1 MAERPEN
8 LGFLDVLSGKSRAAL
23 VRAARFQKGRKNQ
36 VLVQQGDALSS
47 VFLLQEGL
55 LRVYTLNAEGR
66 EATLYLLRAGEVC
79 LLSLNAAF
87 SNGRYPAWVSV
98 ESKNAAIAL
107 LPGKTVRAMFSSE
120 PAVQEMVLRS
130 LTSTVR
136 ELLTHLD

>member
-1 MAERPEN
+1 MAERLEN
-8 LGFLDVLSGKSRAAL
+8 LGFLDVLRGKPRTAL
-23 VRAARFQKGRKNQ
+23 VRAARLQKGRKNQ

-98 ESKNAAIAL
+98 ESKNASIAL
-107 LPGKTVRAMFSSE
+107 LPGKILRALFSD
-120 PAVQEMVLRS
+120 RRFR
-130 LTSTVR
+130 TWF
-136 ELLTHLD
+136 